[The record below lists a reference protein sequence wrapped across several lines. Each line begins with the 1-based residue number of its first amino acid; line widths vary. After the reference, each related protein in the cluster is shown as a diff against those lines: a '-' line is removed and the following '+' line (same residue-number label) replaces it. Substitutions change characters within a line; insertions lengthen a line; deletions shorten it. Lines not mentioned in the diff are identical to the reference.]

1 MSTTLQT
8 NGTNHLIDVRQIL
21 PRFRH
26 STIFQKW
33 NEMPAGDT
41 IILVNDHDPV
51 PLYYQFAAE
60 YKNQYE
66 WDYLEKGPD
75 VWSVRITKTGGAPSS
90 PPPKDDKPFTI
101 TQDAVTLDVRPI
113 FQSGG
118 SPCGIID
125 EAVSHVKPHQ
135 VFRLIAPFEPLP
147 LIAKL
152 GRAGFTHASKQQDD
166 GSWKLEFHKE
176 QAHGCCCEKKK
187 AQEDEKASGNDVVLD
202 ARGLEPPEPLV
213 RTLEA
218 LTNLKKGNTL
228 TMHSS
233 RKPMHL
239 FEELGRR
246 SFSYDCSEQADH
258 TFLTR
263 IWHSD

>member
-1 MSTTLQT
+1 MKTASDLTGIQ
-8 NGTNHLIDVRQIL
+8 HLIDVREIL

-26 STIFQKW
+26 STIFKKW
-33 NEMPAGDT
+33 QEMPEGDA

-60 YKNQYE
+60 YKDQYE

-75 VWSVRITKTGGAPSS
+75 VWSVRILKKGST
-90 PPPKDDKPFTI
+90 PFSVKKEDLPYTI
-101 TQDAVTLDVRPI
+101 TGEAVILDVRPI

-125 EAVSHVKPHQ
+125 EAVSQVKPHQ
-135 VFRLIAPFEPLP
+135 IFRLIAPFEPLP

-152 GRAGFTHASKQQDD
+152 GRAGFTHASRQQED
-166 GSWKLEFHKE
+166 GSWKLEFRKE
-176 QAHGCCCEKKK
+176 QAHGCCCERKN
-187 AQEDEKASGNDVVLD
+187 ADADDQAEEVVID
-202 ARGLEPPEPLV
+202 ARGLMPPEPLV

-218 LTNLKKGNTL
+218 LTKLKKGNSLTL
-228 TMHSS
+228 HSS

-239 FEELGRR
+239 FEELDRR
-246 SFSYDCSEQADH
+246 RFAYDCSEQADH
-258 TFLTR
+258 TFQTR
-263 IWHSD
+263 IWHLD

>member
-1 MSTTLQT
+1 MTTTTQT

-33 NEMPAGDT
+33 LEMPEGDT

-75 VWSVRITKTGGAPSS
+75 VWSVRITRTGSAPSS
-90 PPPKDDKPFTI
+90 PATTEDKPFTI
-101 TQDAVTLDVRPI
+101 TNDAVTLDVRPI
-113 FQSGG
+113 FQNGA
-118 SPCGIID
+118 SPCGVID
-125 EAVSHVKPHQ
+125 EAVSYLKPHQ

-166 GSWKLEFHKE
+166 GSWKLEFRKE
-176 QAHGCCCEKKK
+176 EAHGCCCEKKK
-187 AQEDEKASGNDVVLD
+187 AAAEHQEQSAVID
-202 ARGLEPPEPLV
+202 ARGLTPPEPLV

-218 LTNLKKGNTL
+218 LTKLKKGNTL
-228 TMHSS
+228 TMLSS

-239 FEELGRR
+239 FEELDRR
-246 SFSYDCSEQADH
+246 GFAYDCSEQADN
-258 TFLTR
+258 TFQTR
-263 IWHSD
+263 IWHLD